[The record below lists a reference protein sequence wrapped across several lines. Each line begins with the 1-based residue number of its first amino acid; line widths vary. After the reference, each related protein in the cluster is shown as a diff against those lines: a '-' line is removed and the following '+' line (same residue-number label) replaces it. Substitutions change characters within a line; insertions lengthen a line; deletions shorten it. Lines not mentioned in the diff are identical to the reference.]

1 MLADGV
7 GGKGRESCLIAL
19 SAALI
24 VFSPRSGSLNRRTTV
39 NERVY
44 KTPRRV
50 RELAK
55 IPVRTE
61 IVYAMRKRWGITG
74 ASRTTPRLGFQLY
87 SIAGAKANAS
97 LEPESSRMLGGFC
110 TRSGSRVSYPVA
122 RVLPLWRYVASSA
135 STHLRVRL
143 YSKDASTKRELPGF
157 AYPRKPAPVP

>member
-61 IVYAMRKRWGITG
+61 IVYAMRKRFGVTGHPEVILMDAVGTIITDRPPHRSLHALLHIPLPPYMG
-74 ASRTTPRLGFQLY
+74 A
-87 SIAGAKANAS
+87 
-97 LEPESSRMLGGFC
+97 
-110 TRSGSRVSYPVA
+110 
-122 RVLPLWRYVASSA
+122 
-135 STHLRVRL
+135 
-143 YSKDASTKRELPGF
+143 
-157 AYPRKPAPVP
+157 